1 MTRGATALAVV
12 AGPARTARILRLWT
26 PTVRRKISNM
36 QSRLLAGILFL
47 AFGGC
52 VEPHLAP
59 LPPQAAM
66 DAARIIERALEPVF
80 GPLDQKSTTL
90 NPMPPTNDET
100 AVARLISRGLFELQA
115 RMEQRLLLVDALKDR
130 QVVGENSRGYLE
142 ARASLQPQDEKVV
155 SDENADRREVYLI
168 VAANEKTDAGHV
180 GRLRAQQIALTSKR
194 GVWMQ
199 GGDGVWDQKP

>member
-1 MTRGATALAVV
+1 
-12 AGPARTARILRLWT
+12 
-26 PTVRRKISNM
+26 
-36 QSRLLAGILFL
+36 
-47 AFGGC
+47 
-52 VEPHLAP
+52 
-59 LPPQAAM
+59 M
-66 DAARIIERALEPVF
+66 DATRVVERALELVF
-80 GPLDQKSTTL
+80 GPLDQKSATL
-90 NPMPPTNDET
+90 NWVPSAAGGT
-100 AVARLISRGLFELQA
+100 APADMMAPGFAELQA
-115 RMEQRLLLVDALKDR
+115 RMQRRLELSDALKIR
-130 QVVGENSRGYLE
+130 GAAGENSRGYLE